1 MSVSFSCC
9 CISRPS
15 TPNHERNLSWT
26 SPPLPNPNRPI
37 SVLTLR
43 NHSNRNYISSRLI
56 AGVVS
61 SDGVSLINPVIGTE
75 EEEEEDQEEEREEV
89 HGALNGVADTKPPS
103 PSTKIKKKKEEDKDD
118 DSFENRFK
126 LRNGREVR
134 FF

>member
-1 MSVSFSCC
+1 
-9 CISRPS
+9 
-15 TPNHERNLSWT
+15 
-26 SPPLPNPNRPI
+26 
-37 SVLTLR
+37 
-43 NHSNRNYISSRLI
+43 
-56 AGVVS
+56 
-61 SDGVSLINPVIGTE
+61 VSLINPVIGTE